1 MAEDEEDG
9 FLNLSLPQK
18 LQLGAFSAG
27 TLLFLLTYTIS
38 GLLNGFNY
46 TNTWI
51 LNNPVP
57 VAAYWSLQIGLIPV
71 YKSID
76 PRHIKFV
83 KQSAHKFFF
92 TGAPFIIFWTHY
104 QFNPPTTGIDRI
116 VSTLSYIITSA
127 VIIGVVLSGS
137 YFQLKRNNE

>member
-9 FLNLSLPQK
+9 LLNLSLPQK
-18 LQLGAFSAG
+18 LQLGVFSAG
-27 TLLFLLTYTIS
+27 TIIFLLTYTIS
-38 GLLNGFNY
+38 GLLTGFNY

-71 YKSID
+71 YRSID
-76 PRHIKFV
+76 PSHLKFV
-83 KQSAHKFFF
+83 KQYAHKFFF
-92 TGAPFIIFWTHY
+92 TGAPFIIFWAYY
-104 QFNPPTTGIDRI
+104 QFNSPTTGIDRI

-127 VIIGVVLSGS
+127 SILSVVLSGS
-137 YFQLKRNNE
+137 YFQFKKNRE